1 MHYPENTRQVEAI
14 IQNARKI
21 KTPLVARSS
30 RGPHL
35 HGASEN
41 PIAETVD
48 FSCMNRIIKIDRRSR
63 YVRVE
68 PGVTF
73 GELIPLLKDAGMRL
87 NMPLLPRAGK
97 SVRQCA
103 GAGGG
108 SDSKIRLHRPA
119 LTVSRIRHGDV
130 SDGFGS
136 LFRKSGGNP
145 RRHGL
150 ALGPGLC
157 RLSPL
162 FTGAQGT
169 RGSSHTLKR
178 RFCPLKAVFRAGGE
192 RREVDLPCQYPFAA
206 AHP

>member
-97 SVRQCA
+97 SVVASALEREAVLIPKYQYDYTDPLLTVEAVFGTGDVFRTGSAAGPGSPEETRADCA
-103 GAGGG
+103 FKGGG
-108 SDSKIRLHRPA
+108 Y
-119 LTVSRIRHGDV
+119 G
-130 SDGFGS
+130 
-136 LFRKSGGNP
+136 KSG
-145 RRHGL
+145 
-150 ALGPGLC
+150 
-157 RLSPL
+157 
-162 FTGAQGT
+162 
-169 RGSSHTLKR
+169 
-178 RFCPLKAVFRAGGE
+178 
-192 RREVDLPCQYPFAA
+192 
-206 AHP
+206 